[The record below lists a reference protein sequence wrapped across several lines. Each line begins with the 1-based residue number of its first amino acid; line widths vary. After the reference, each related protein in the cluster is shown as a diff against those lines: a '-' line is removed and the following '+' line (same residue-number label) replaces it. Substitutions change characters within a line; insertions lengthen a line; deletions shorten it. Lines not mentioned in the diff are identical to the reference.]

1 MLDDRKAAI
10 LAALVEEHIATAAP
24 VSSRAILERSELA
37 CSSATVRNDLAVLE
51 RDGLAAK
58 PHTSAGRIPTEAGY
72 RYYVD
77 HLSPG
82 SLRATTV
89 DRIDDFFTTVHAE
102 VGKIL
107 RETSD
112 LLSDITHYP
121 AVVLGPGLRGHTV
134 RDVHVLPV
142 QPGVV
147 LLVLVTEAGRVHQ
160 SVLRMSVPAT
170 PAEVAVAQ
178 SLLAEW
184 VVGTSIEDGDLPI
197 EHAEIDLPEPTQRLV
212 DLALDAVR
220 DAAETG
226 RDIYVGGTS
235 RMVSLWEDLAKLH
248 RILALLER
256 EASVSRLLEGDGDG
270 TTVRLGTEI
279 PTGEDD
285 LAVVSTPYH
294 LGSLAGRMGVL
305 GPLRM
310 DYRRTIRVVEEVSD
324 ALGDRTGG

>member
-10 LAALVEEHIATAAP
+10 LAALVEDHIATGSP
-24 VSSRAILERSELA
+24 VSSRAILERSRLN
-37 CSSATVRNDLAVLE
+37 CSTATIRNDLAVLE
-51 RDGLAAK
+51 RDGLVSK
-58 PHTSAGRIPTEAGY
+58 PHTSAGRIPTETGY

-77 HLSPG
+77 HISPG
-82 SLRATTV
+82 SLRPKTV
-89 DRIDDFFTTVHAE
+89 DQIEDFFSSIHAE

-160 SVLRMSVPAT
+160 SVIRMSVPAT
-170 PAEVAVAQ
+170 PVEVASAQ
-178 SLLAEW
+178 EVLTELIVGLA
-184 VVGTSIEDGDLPI
+184 IEDDDPTADVQLDLPD
-197 EHAEIDLPEPTQRLV
+197 ASVRLV
-212 DLALDAVR
+212 DLALDALR
-220 DAAETG
+220 DAATSG

-235 RMVSLWEDLAKLH
+235 KMVSLWEDLAKLH
-248 RILALLER
+248 RILALLDR
-256 EASVSRLLEGDGDG
+256 EASVSRLLEGDVVG

-285 LAVVSTPYH
+285 LAVISTPYQ
-294 LGSLAGRMGVL
+294 LGGLAGRMGVL

-310 DYRRTIRVVEEVSD
+310 DYRRAIRVVEEVSD